1 MMHQMIDL
9 REEYDIELSEDWKS
23 TLAPGHD
30 SDQPEIACAEA
41 QTVASAGDP
50 NAAVPGSQPDL
61 VKHVAAGCGA
71 AYWGPGSLMTFLATG
86 KDTGGAFF
94 VSEMCVPPGG
104 GPPPHVHSRED
115 ESFHMQE
122 GTLKVQVG
130 ADTLTVSAGD
140 FVFLPRGIAHSFKN
154 TGDTNARALVLITPA
169 GLENFFAE
177 VFEPAVKGFPPPPP
191 SSELIARSL
200 AAAPR
205 YGLALLPPE

>member
-1 MMHQMIDL
+1 MMHQMIDQHDD
-9 REEYDIELSEDWKS
+9 YDIELSEDWKS
-23 TLAPGHD
+23 TLEPLHD
-30 SDQPEIACAEA
+30 SALPERPPQA
-41 QTVASAGDP
+41 VASGASAKGTPTVLQPGRVIHVPAG
-50 NAAVPGSQPDL
+50 S
-61 VKHVAAGCGA
+61 GA

-94 VSEMCVPPGG
+94 MAEMCVPPGG
-104 GPPPHVHSRED
+104 GPPPHIHSRED

-122 GTLKVQVG
+122 GTLTVQVG

-140 FVFLPRGIAHSFKN
+140 FVFLPRGVAHSFKN
-154 TGDTNARALVLITPA
+154 TGHENARALVLVTPA

-191 SSELIARSL
+191 SRELIARSL

-205 YGLALLPPE
+205 YGLVLLPPA